1 MAKVSG
7 FMSLLDCF
15 QSISMRHISKNLEY
29 FNKVFVM
36 LLGLEFVENIFVE
49 VFRLLKYARLKCI
62 ENRPLVAEIQ

>member
-1 MAKVSG
+1 
-7 FMSLLDCF
+7 
-15 QSISMRHISKNLEY
+15 MRHISKNLEY

-49 VFRLLKYARLKCI
+49 VFRFLKYASLKCI